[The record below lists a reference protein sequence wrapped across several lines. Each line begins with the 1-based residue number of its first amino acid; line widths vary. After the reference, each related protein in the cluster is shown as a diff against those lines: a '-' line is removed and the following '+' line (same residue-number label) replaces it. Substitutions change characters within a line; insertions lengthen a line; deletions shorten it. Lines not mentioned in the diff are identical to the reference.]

1 MTAPVLFL
9 DFDGVLHPENAARM
23 DWRIERIV
31 GENLFCWLPLLEKL
45 LAPYPELRI
54 LVTSDWRRHFSN
66 ESLKDLLGPL
76 GSRFLDV
83 VLTYSP
89 SRYEEIATEADK
101 RQLQRWLALDDH
113 SSVQEAAAANERLIW
128 CPPAEG
134 LSSERVQR
142 ELTEKLDRLMS

>member
-9 DFDGVLHPENAARM
+9 DFDGVLHPEKAARL
-23 DWRIERIV
+23 DRRLGRIV
-31 GENLFCWLPLLEKL
+31 GENMFCWLPLLETL

-54 LVTSDWRRHFSN
+54 LVTSDWRRHLSN

-89 SRYEEIATEADK
+89 SRYEEIATEVDK
-101 RQLQRWLALDDH
+101 RQLQHWLALDDH
-113 SSVQEAAAANERLIW
+113 LSVQEAAGSNERLIW
-128 CPPAEG
+128 CPPDKG

-142 ELTEKLDRLMS
+142 ELAEKLARLMG